1 MGRQEGNI
9 DPAVNTREFR
19 RVDYAKITIFGFAMT
34 ALWSSLHS
42 IILPL
47 RIIEFVPEAQKATY
61 LGLLTFTGLLLAIAV
76 QPIAGLA
83 SDRSGSRW
91 GRRRPFV
98 LIGGM
103 LTLSFLPGIGLAGSL
118 AILFTI
124 YYLLQ
129 ASANT
134 ALGPYQA
141 FIPDLVPA
149 GKRGLASG
157 VKNLVDILGGITF
170 VWLVGQLMGNYSPGQ
185 GSQWLWLSLGILAAV
200 FLGTMVFTILKV

>member
-1 MGRQEGNI
+1 MRRQESNI
-9 DPAVNTREFR
+9 DPGVNKREFHPGNY
-19 RVDYAKITIFGFAMT
+19 VKITIFGFAMT

-47 RIIEFVPEAQKATY
+47 RIMDFVPESQKASY
-61 LGLLTFTGLLLAIAV
+61 LGLLTFFGLLLAIAV

-83 SDRSGSRW
+83 SDRSGFRW
-91 GRRRPFV
+91 GQRRPFI

-118 AILFTI
+118 AILFAI

-141 FIPDLVPA
+141 LIPDLVP
-149 GKRGLASG
+149 
-157 VKNLVDILGGITF
+157 TE
-170 VWLVGQLMGNYSPGQ
+170 
-185 GSQWLWLSLGILAAV
+185 
-200 FLGTMVFTILKV
+200 